1 MLYEWRARVFEG
13 SRLALIYLRFFF
25 CITVSLYICLGCYC
39 WWRCCCRCLLL
50 CCRTYKIQRRGGN
63 PDIQADMRTNGRT
76 GRQSK
81 GSTKPTSR
89 RGRRRW
95 RWSWDQMGWMVD
107 MCYAIGMVWRHA
119 YLKIIKQRQ
128 QQKETACK
136 LLFRFA
142 GECEIVKLFK
152 VYAAY

>member
-1 MLYEWRARVFEG
+1 VVIVVGGAAVAACYFVVEHTKSGEWR
-13 SRLALIYLRFFF
+13 
-25 CITVSLYICLGCYC
+25 
-39 WWRCCCRCLLL
+39 
-50 CCRTYKIQRRGGN
+50 QGGN
-63 PDIQADMRTNGRT
+63 PDIQADGRTFGRT

-89 RGRRRW
+89 RGR
-95 RWSWDQMGWMVD
+95 WDRMGSNGMVGIWYG
-107 MCYAIGMVWRHA
+107 MVGMVWRHA

-128 QQKETACK
+128 QQKETACQ
-136 LLFRFA
+136 LFRFA

>member
-1 MLYEWRARVFEG
+1 
-13 SRLALIYLRFFF
+13 
-25 CITVSLYICLGCYC
+25 
-39 WWRCCCRCLLL
+39 
-50 CCRTYKIQRRGGN
+50 
-63 PDIQADMRTNGRT
+63 
-76 GRQSK
+76 
-81 GSTKPTSR
+81 
-89 RGRRRW
+89 
-95 RWSWDQMGWMVD
+95 MGWMVG

-128 QQKETACK
+128 QQKETACQ